1 MNETDIYRKALEP
14 LKSRIELFE
23 TDINPTA
30 AEMQFAYRTMLKII
44 TNALDA
50 GDEEKKSYN
59 KVINKTE

>member
-1 MNETDIYRKALEP
+1 MNETEIYRKALEL
-14 LKSRIELFE
+14 LKSRIELFG

-30 AEMQFAYRTMLKII
+30 AEMQFAYRTMRRII

-50 GDEEKKSYN
+50 GEEIEKSYN